1 MFIVFSGRIIA
12 RVFMEK
18 LMSVFKNFSNKQKQL
33 VCAVMSLLIVIIA
46 CITLIPDRYDNYNVD
61 AKFDAALRADSMMMV
76 SGVPESTV
84 FPDAQPDISDIN
96 NDSDMPAFLTSGV
109 NSSLNLSDSAERPHL
124 MSSGVTLA
132 SNKVSVT
139 SSALD
144 HVIQRLSFDKNGGIQ
159 TVDGGTGRKID
170 GDLTALNELLRK
182 SGMSVGFLAVRIS
195 DGAAIAYQPDK
206 YFSSCSTV
214 KAPYCLYVAKL
225 ISEGKLDPEKS
236 VAYTASDY
244 MTGSGSIKNFNYG
257 THFRI
262 KTLVEYSISK
272 SDNIAHNMLN
282 SAIGSTGFYDM
293 LSRIN
298 CDIPTTENLVWPEAN
313 ATSAVL
319 WWSQIYSFK
328 DEGATGKWLW
338 NLFNINYSKIA
349 VALNGKDCRTKTG
362 SSTYCSHET
371 GVVLGDEPYIVAIY
385 TKTSSAYGV
394 SDSYF
399 YSVAR
404 EIDKLIAG

>member
-1 MFIVFSGRIIA
+1 
-12 RVFMEK
+12 
-18 LMSVFKNFSNKQKQL
+18 MSV
-33 VCAVMSLLIVIIA
+33 LIVLIT
-46 CITLIPDRYDNYNVD
+46 CITLISDEYDNYNVD
-61 AKFDAALRADSMMMV
+61 ARFDAALRAEPMTKV
-76 SGVPESTV
+76 SGIPESSV
-84 FPDAQPDISDIN
+84 FSDVEPNISDIN
-96 NDSDMPAFLTSGV
+96 NDSDSPAYLTSGV
-109 NSSLNLSDSAERPHL
+109 DSALNLSDSADRSYL
-124 MSSGVTLA
+124 MSSGVTLS

-139 SSALD
+139 SSPLD
-144 HVIQRLSFDKNGGIQ
+144 HVIQLLSFDKDAGIQ
-159 TVDGGTGRKID
+159 TVDGGTGRKIN
-170 GDLTALNELLRK
+170 GDFSALNELIAK
-182 SGMSVGFLAVRIS
+182 SGMDVGFLAVRIS

-206 YFSSCSTV
+206 YFQSCSTI

-225 ISEGKLDPEKS
+225 MSEGKIDPEKS
-236 VAYTASDY
+236 VAYTSSDY
-244 MTGSGSIKNFNYG
+244 MTGSGSIKNFSYG
-257 THFRI
+257 THFKI

-293 LSRIN
+293 LDRIN
-298 CDIPTTENLVWPEAN
+298 CNIPTTQNLVWPESN
-313 ATSAVL
+313 AKSAVL

-338 NLFNINYSKIA
+338 NLFNINYSKIS

-362 SSTYCSHET
+362 SSTYCSHEA
-371 GVVLGDEPYIVAIY
+371 GVVLGNEPYIVAIY

>member
-1 MFIVFSGRIIA
+1 
-12 RVFMEK
+12 
-18 LMSVFKNFSNKQKQL
+18 MSVFKNFSNRQRQL
-33 VCAVMSLLIVIIA
+33 VCAVMSVLILLIVCIA
-46 CITLIPDRYDNYNVD
+46 LIPDESDNYNVD
-61 AKFDAALRADSMMMV
+61 ARFDAALRADPMMMV
-76 SGVPESTV
+76 SGVPESSV
-84 FPDAQPDISDIN
+84 FSDVKPDISDIN

-109 NSSLNLSDSAERPHL
+109 NSSLNLSDSAESPHL

-144 HVIQRLSFDKNGGIQ
+144 HVIQLMSFNKDGGIQ
-159 TVDGGTGRKID
+159 TFDGGTGRKID
-170 GDLTALNELLRK
+170 GDLSALNELVKK

-206 YFSSCSTV
+206 YFQSCSTI

-225 ISEGKLDPEKS
+225 ISEGKIDPEKA

-244 MTGSGSIKNFNYG
+244 MTGSGSIKDFSYG

-262 KTLVEYSISK
+262 KTLVEYSIGK

-293 LSRIN
+293 LDRIN
-298 CDIPTTENLVWPEAN
+298 CNVPTTENLVWPESN
-313 ATSAVL
+313 AKSAVL

-338 NLFNINYSKIA
+338 NLFKINYSKIS

-362 SSTYCSHET
+362 SSTYCSHEA
-371 GVVLGDEPYIVAIY
+371 GVVLGNEPYIVAIY